1 MKKRSKYT
9 FILLTFLLAVAAVI
23 YFQPK
28 SEPSPEEHNK
38 ENSAVKNEEKEQKDS
53 KIPES
58 SPVEEVNPD
67 EQIDTLLADMTLE
80 EKVGQLMVVGFYG
93 KEVSSEAIDMIKNK
107 HIGGM
112 IYFDRN
118 MESPKQV
125 AELSNTLQ
133 QTAAESK
140 NQLPLMI
147 AVDQEGGDIL
157 RMRSQVSPIP
167 SQQTLAKLGSAETVY
182 NVAKLNATELQ
193 AMGVNLNFAPVLD
206 LSKTDSRSFG
216 TDPKKA
222 AEYGM
227 KVLEGFQTAS
237 VTGALKHFPGHGRS
251 SVDPHLNSSSVEAN
265 QLDLENSDIYPF
277 TQLIREVDN
286 QKFFVM
292 VTHIKY
298 PAYDKEKP
306 ASLSKVIIQDL
317 LRKKLGYEGIVVTD
331 DLEMGAVNKLYSY
344 KTLGSEAILAGA
356 DLLLVCHEYKNQLEV
371 YNGIIEAVHSGE
383 IPMERI
389 NEAAKRVISY
399 KLKTMQHETVDPNQV
414 NSIVKSDESVKY
426 LQSLK

>member
-1 MKKRSKYT
+1 MVLSH
-9 FILLTFLLAVAAVI
+9 
-23 YFQPK
+23 
-28 SEPSPEEHNK
+28 PEEQSK
-38 ENSAVKNEEKEQKDS
+38 EKTTGIDEEREDLKT
-53 KIPES
+53 PET
-58 SPVEEVNPD
+58 SPLEEINAD
-67 EQIDTLLADMTLE
+67 EQIDAMLADMTLE
-80 EKVGQLMVVGFYG
+80 EKVGQLMVVGFDG
-93 KEVSSEAIDMIKNK
+93 SKVSSNAVDMIKHK
-107 HIGGM
+107 HIGGI

-125 AELSNTLQ
+125 AELSNSLQ
-133 QTAAESK
+133 QIAAESK

-167 SQQTLAKLGSAETVY
+167 SQQKLGKLGSAETVY
-182 NVAKLNATELQ
+182 ESAKINATELR

-222 AEYGM
+222 AEYGN
-227 KVLEGFQTAS
+227 KVIEGFQSTS
-237 VTGALKHFPGHGRS
+237 ITGALKHFPGHGRS
-251 SVDPHLNSSSVEAN
+251 SVDPHLDSSSVEAN

-277 TQLIREVDN
+277 TQLIKEVDN
-286 QKFFVM
+286 QNFFVM
-292 VTHIKY
+292 VTHINY

-331 DLEMGAVNKLYSY
+331 DLEMGAVTKHYTY
-344 KTLGSEAILAGA
+344 KKLGSEAIQAGA
-356 DLLLVCHEYKNQLEV
+356 DLLLVCHEYKHQLEV
-371 YNGIIEAVHSGE
+371 YNGIIEDVRSGE
-383 IPMERI
+383 IPVEQI

-399 KLKTMQHETVDPNQV
+399 KMNTMPHEIVDPKQAD
-414 NSIVKSDESVKY
+414 SIAKSEESLTY
-426 LQSLK
+426 LQNLK

>member
-1 MKKRSKYT
+1 MKKKPLYIL
-9 FILLTFLLAVAAVI
+9 ILLILLFAVVAMV

-28 SEPSPEEHNK
+28 ITTEEQIEVNTTGK
-38 ENSAVKNEEKEQKDS
+38 DEEKEGS
-53 KIPES
+53 KIPETI
-58 SPVEEVNPD
+58 NPD
-67 EQIDTLLADMTLE
+67 EQIDALLADMTLE
-80 EKVGQLMVVGFYG
+80 EKVGQLMVIGFDG
-93 KEVSSEAIDMIKNK
+93 SKVSSNAKDMIKNK
-107 HIGGM
+107 HIGGI

-125 AELSNTLQ
+125 AELSNSLQ
-133 QTAAESK
+133 QTAAGSK

-147 AVDQEGGDIL
+147 GVDQEGGDIL

-167 SQQTLAKLGSAETVY
+167 SQQKLGKIGSAETVY
-182 NVAKLNATELQ
+182 QTAKLNATELS

-216 TDPKKA
+216 TDPKKT
-222 AEYGM
+222 AEYGT
-227 KVLEGFQTAS
+227 KVIEGFQSAS
-237 VTGALKHFPGHGRS
+237 ITGAVKHFPGHGRS
-251 SVDPHLNSSSVEAN
+251 SVDPHLDSSSVEAN

-277 TQLIREVDN
+277 TQLIKEVDN
-286 QKFFVM
+286 QNFFVM

-331 DLEMGAVNKLYSY
+331 DLEMGAVTKHYAY
-344 KTLGSEAILAGA
+344 KYLGSEAIQAGA
-356 DLLLVCHEYKNQLEV
+356 DLVLVCHTYKHQLEV
-371 YNGIIEAVHSGE
+371 YNGIIEAVQSGG
-383 IPMERI
+383 IPIERI

-399 KLKTMQHETVDPNQV
+399 KMNTMHHEIV
-414 NSIVKSDESVKY
+414 NPKQADSIVKSEESLTY
-426 LQSLK
+426 LENLK